1 MAAHKE
7 NKKIRRVRLCTELML
22 LSCITAY
29 ILMFTF
35 INIRDLDKFCNPDVL
50 ADMQV
55 AKRMW
60 EQKTLFPDGWI
71 FGNQLYV
78 IATPVLAAL
87 YYGMVGSIS
96 SAMVLATGTMTVLI
110 LASFVWMLRAFSKDY
125 LTESAACLVL
135 VVSVI
140 APEGPYSLNLK
151 LFFLQ
156 ASFYACYLI
165 TLFAVLGD
173 YIRSCRC
180 SDCRIPSWIISLL
193 LCFATG
199 MQSLRQTVVM
209 ILPIV
214 ACELLRILLAFCRS
228 GSIACSISRSSV
240 IRAASYCAANVA
252 GIAAV
257 SLMDIPQNTI
267 YGDMSLPQLE
277 QLGARIQSVGD
288 DLCGI
293 TKLEAIMAAEAG
305 VVASG
310 VIVLMIGCVI
320 AAACVCVVRIRRR
333 QEGGLELCWIVCLT
347 GMIGVLLSTV
357 LLNITLRSIYLFT
370 WFPLVALS
378 VLILLTG
385 VSEKIRLGVLLICC
399 CLSAGLFFESYSD
412 YVRYIVYGK
421 EHLVYQQE
429 GYAEEMCDW
438 AMDNGFEYIYG
449 DYWTSAAAISVYSDG
464 KLEAGCWHRP
474 ERVFQA
480 EPYNTPQDIYG
491 DQENKKAIYVF
502 TAEDESAG
510 LKKAGE
516 KGAEMNKVAEF
527 GPYSAYTSSIPL
539 MEPYPGI

>member
-1 MAAHKE
+1 M
-7 NKKIRRVRLCTELML
+7 CTELML
-22 LSCITAY
+22 LSCIAVY

-35 INIRDLDKFCNPDVL
+35 INIWDLDKFCNPDVL

-87 YYGMVGSIS
+87 YYGMVGSINN
-96 SAMVLATGTMTVLI
+96 AMVLATGTITVLI
-110 LASFVWMLRAFSKDY
+110 LASFVWMLRAFLKDH
-125 LTESAACLVL
+125 LMELAACLIL

-156 ASFYACYLI
+156 ASFYGCYLI
-165 TLFAVLGD
+165 TLFVVLGD
-173 YIRSCRC
+173 YIRSCQC
-180 SDCRIPSWIISLL
+180 SDRRSPAWIISLL

-214 ACELLRILLAFCRS
+214 ACEFLRMLLGFCRS
-228 GSIACSISRSSV
+228 GFIASSISRSSL
-240 IRAASYCAANVA
+240 IRTVSYCAANVA

-267 YGDMSLPQLE
+267 YGDMSIPQPG
-277 QLGARIQSVGD
+277 QLGARIRSVGD

-293 TKLEAIMAAEAG
+293 TKLEAIVTAEAG
-305 VVASG
+305 MVAA
-310 VIVLMIGCVI
+310 VLIVLMIVCVI
-320 AAACVCVVRIRRR
+320 AAACMCVVRICKQ
-333 QEGGLELCWIVCLT
+333 QESGLELCWIVCLT
-347 GMIGVLLSTV
+347 GMIGVLMSAV

-378 VLILLTG
+378 ALILLTG
-385 VSEKIRLGVLLICC
+385 ISGKIRLGVLVLCC
-399 CLSAGLFFESYSD
+399 CMSAGLFYECYSD

-438 AMDNGFEYIYG
+438 ALDNGFEYIYG
-449 DYWTSAAAISVYSDG
+449 DYWTSAAAISAYSDG

-491 DQENKKAIYVF
+491 SRENKKAIYVF

-516 KGAEMNKVAEF
+516 MGAEMNKVAEF
-527 GPYSAYTSSIPL
+527 GPYTAYTSSIPL
-539 MEPYPGI
+539 MQPYPVP